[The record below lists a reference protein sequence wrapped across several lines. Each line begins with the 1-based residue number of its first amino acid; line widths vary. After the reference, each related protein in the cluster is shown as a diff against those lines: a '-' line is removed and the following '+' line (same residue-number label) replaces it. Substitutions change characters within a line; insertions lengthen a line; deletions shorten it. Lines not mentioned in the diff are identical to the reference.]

1 MSTPSGIGSRMASVR
16 REFNLSQARAAAI
29 LEIAERSYKNY
40 ESEIRELPL
49 SVARRFCERFEQDLL
64 WLIEGQRQTA
74 AERDIDLVGD
84 TIEAVVAESKVRGIR
99 LTPAKARKIGR
110 FVYANCF
117 QKGTSPQD
125 EVSTVFDLLSE

>member
-1 MSTPSGIGSRMASVR
+1 VPIKERLRPCQHPPGSDRAWPAFA
-16 REFNLSQARAAAI
+16 ENLISQARAAAI

-64 WLIEGQRQTA
+64 WLIEGQRKTA

-84 TIEAVVAESKVRGIR
+84 TIEAVVADQRCEELG
-99 LTPAKARKIGR
+99 
-110 FVYANCF
+110 
-117 QKGTSPQD
+117 
-125 EVSTVFDLLSE
+125 